1 MKRSVKDI
9 FFVGIQ
15 VVLFLL
21 YLTRIKEIDV
31 TIPYGLRIIGL
42 LISVLGVL
50 MMFSSVIALN
60 RSLSAF
66 PTPKQNAELVR
77 TGLYKYIRHPI
88 YTGILLFCVGYSLFS
103 ENTLRFIVFILL
115 MILFRF
121 KAGYEE
127 SLLRKKFSGYIDYMQ
142 NSGMFLPRLKSR
154 K

>member
-9 FFVGIQ
+9 FFVGMQ
-15 VVLFLL
+15 AVLFLL
-21 YLTRIKEIDV
+21 YLARIKEIDV

-127 SLLRKKFSGYIDYMQ
+127 SLLRKKSAGIQITCRIQGCFC
-142 NSGMFLPRLKSR
+142 PR
-154 K
+154 

>member
-9 FFVGIQ
+9 FFMGMQ
-15 VVLFLL
+15 AVLFLL
-21 YLTRIKEIDV
+21 YLARIKEIDV

-127 SLLRKKFSGYIDYMQ
+127 SLLRKKSAGIQITCRIQACFC
-142 NSGMFLPRLKSR
+142 PR
-154 K
+154 